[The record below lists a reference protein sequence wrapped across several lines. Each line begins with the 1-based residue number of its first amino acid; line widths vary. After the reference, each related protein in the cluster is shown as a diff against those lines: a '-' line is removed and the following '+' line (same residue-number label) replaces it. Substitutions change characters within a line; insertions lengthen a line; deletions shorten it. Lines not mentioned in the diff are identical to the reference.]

1 MGNSNNVE
9 IIKLAMAVVI
19 VMFGCAMI
27 TAGFCVPPLGV
38 IDNSVLVAFGEILT
52 FAGAVL
58 GINYTYQFKVKQLED
73 KINKRDN
80 GA

>member
-9 IIKLAMAVVI
+9 IIKLAMAVLI
-19 VMFGCAMI
+19 VFFGCALI
-27 TAGFCVPPLGV
+27 TAGFSVPPMGV
-38 IDNSVLVAFGEILT
+38 IDNSVLIAFGEILT

-73 KINKRDN
+73 KINKKDN